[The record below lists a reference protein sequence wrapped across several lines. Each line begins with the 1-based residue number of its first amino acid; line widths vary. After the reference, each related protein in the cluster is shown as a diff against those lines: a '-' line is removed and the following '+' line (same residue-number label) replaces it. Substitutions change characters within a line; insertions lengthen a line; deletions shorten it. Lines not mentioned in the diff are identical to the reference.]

1 MKFVSTLFIVIALVL
16 IVFNATKVNF
26 NTPFE
31 GDSIVA
37 LITILAALCA
47 IVLMLI
53 LKISKRIEEKVKHKK

>member
-1 MKFVSTLFIVIALVL
+1 MKFISTIVIVIALVL
-16 IVFNATKVNF
+16 MVFNATKINF
-26 NTPFE
+26 NAPFE

-53 LKISKRIEEKVKHKK
+53 LKTSKRIEEKVKQKK